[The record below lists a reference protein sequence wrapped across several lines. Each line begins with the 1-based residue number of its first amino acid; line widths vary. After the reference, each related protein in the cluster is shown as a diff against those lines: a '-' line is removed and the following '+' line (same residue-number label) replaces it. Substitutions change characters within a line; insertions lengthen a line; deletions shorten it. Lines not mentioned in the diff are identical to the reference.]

1 MVKFL
6 DIKLILK
13 TILILFFIIFVS
25 YKMQSQIN
33 SNPENEF
40 SLINMPD
47 SLQKIKHGWIYNGYL
62 QMKIILLEIE
72 WS

>member
-47 SLQKIKHGWIYNGYL
+47 SLQANENNFTRDRVVIKINI
-62 QMKIILLEIE
+62 
-72 WS
+72 

>member
-47 SLQKIKHGWIYNGYL
+47 SLQANENNFTRDRVVININ
-62 QMKIILLEIE
+62 I
-72 WS
+72 